1 MTTYKHEI
9 IDKKA
14 GSSESK
20 KIWKEVLD
28 KTILMISP
36 FAPHVSDELWEMT
49 GNNEFIFEEEWPNY
63 NEELIKENKI
73 NLVIQINGKIR
84 DTISVE
90 VGISNEESEKLAF
103 NSERIKKFID
113 GKEVLKVIVI
123 PNKLVNVVVK

>member
-1 MTTYKHEI
+1 
-9 IDKKA
+9 
-14 GSSESK
+14 
-20 KIWKEVLD
+20 
-28 KTILMISP
+28 MISP